1 MVLASL
7 TWMMTGRVERVATAM
22 DETINAAMASE

>member
-7 TWMMTGRVERVATAM
+7 TWMMTGRGKRVATAI
-22 DETINAAMASE
+22 DEPTNIVMASE